1 MKSESGVLYLG
12 NGGFEDGHSCEEFK
26 NPKLIEKSMKI
37 EHFWRLTITDSE
49 VAFQAFDKNSKE
61 KVGAERVQRLV
72 DYS

>member
-1 MKSESGVLYLG
+1 
-12 NGGFEDGHSCEEFK
+12 
-26 NPKLIEKSMKI
+26 MKI